1 MGPLLQAEYDGVRKG
16 VKEKKNV
23 SEKRGIKD
31 KRVEKTE
38 PLGGPSSM

>member
-23 SEKRGIKD
+23 SGKREITD
-31 KRVEKTE
+31 RVEKTE

>member
-16 VKEKKNV
+16 VKKNV
-23 SEKRGIKD
+23 SGKRGITD
-31 KRVEKTE
+31 RVEKTE